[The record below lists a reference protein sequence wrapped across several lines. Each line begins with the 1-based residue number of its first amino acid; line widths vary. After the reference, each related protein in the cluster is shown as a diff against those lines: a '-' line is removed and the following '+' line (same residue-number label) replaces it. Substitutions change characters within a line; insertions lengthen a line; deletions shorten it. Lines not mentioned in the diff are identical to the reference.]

1 MDLGTK
7 LQQFRKSNGLSLRE
21 LSSLTNL
28 SISFLSDIEH
38 NRSYPSILTLKVISE
53 KLSVPISILLDDEAY
68 SPDYKSLNLSDIL
81 LLLDDFSSWKRTYGR
96 FCGHDPGRLCWL
108 SDLHGFRA
116 SGLQKSA
123 EHVHAGN
130 LRRHDRLYLLCGNG
144 FCSDVCG

>member
-53 KLSVPISILLDDEAY
+53 KLSVPISILLDDEPY

-81 LLLDDFSSWKRTYGR
+81 LLLDDFSSWKNEDKLELFYYLKAKNT
-96 FCGHDPGRLCWL
+96 
-108 SDLHGFRA
+108 
-116 SGLQKSA
+116 
-123 EHVHAGN
+123 
-130 LRRHDRLYLLCGNG
+130 LREIDKNT
-144 FCSDVCG
+144 D